1 MEPRTFL
8 DALHH
13 AAGDYLLATVL
24 EGEAPGA
31 QLLLRGGVPLWPEH
45 PAPCLSGRLSALRQI
60 TSSGVQELEGLRV
73 FAERFGAAPRL
84 VVCGGGHVGASVV
97 RLARLLG
104 LPVCALEDR
113 PDFADDLRDAG
124 AEEVLCAPFSE
135 SLAKISGGA
144 ECYFVVVTRAH
155 NCDLECLT
163 AILQKPAAYVGM
175 MGSRGRTALVRR
187 QLTEAG
193 LDPAQ
198 VEALHAPIGL
208 AIGAK
213 TAEEIALSIL
223 AEIVQI
229 KSARPLTEGFSPA
242 ILAALG
248 ALDTPAVL
256 ATIVSRH
263 GSTPREVGS
272 KMLLLPDGRTV
283 GSVGGGIMEYR
294 VQQLAAKMLAGEEP
308 PTKLAAFTTD
318 GTGEDAAIAACGGS
332 MSVLL
337 QRMEPEENSDEAWC
351 AAAATSPPA
360 PSTGCGR
367 RGCGCWYWKP
377 NTPPPSAAKSPSAKQ
392 STRAKRPWK
401 VCGPCGRHRW
411 PRRRPSGPRTPC
423 PSSWTRRG
431 PVCQKQSPPC

>member
-8 DALHH
+8 DALHD
-13 AAGDYLLATVL
+13 AAGDTLLATVL

-45 PAPCLSGRLSALRQI
+45 PAPCLSGRLPALRQI

-193 LDPAQ
+193 LDPAR

-229 KSARPLTEGFSPA
+229 KSARPPRAFPRRFWQRWGRWIRPPSLPPSFR
-242 ILAALG
+242 
-248 ALDTPAVL
+248 
-256 ATIVSRH
+256 ATDR
-263 GSTPREVGS
+263 
-272 KMLLLPDGRTV
+272 
-283 GSVGGGIMEYR
+283 
-294 VQQLAAKMLAGEEP
+294 
-308 PTKLAAFTTD
+308 
-318 GTGEDAAIAACGGS
+318 
-332 MSVLL
+332 
-337 QRMEPEENSDEAWC
+337 
-351 AAAATSPPA
+351 PPA
-360 PSTGCGR
+360 KSAPKCCFCPMAG
-367 RGCGCWYWKP
+367 
-377 NTPPPSAAKSPSAKQ
+377 PSAAWAAASWNTGCSSLLQKCW
-392 STRAKRPWK
+392 RGRNRPRSL
-401 VCGPCGRHRW
+401 P
-411 PRRRPSGPRTPC
+411 PLPRTAPAR
-423 PSSWTRRG
+423 T
-431 PVCQKQSPPC
+431 PPLQPAAAR